1 MKNYKEY
8 SAECVK
14 CGHKKKCEDCDNRA
28 EREQII
34 IDVINNY
41 IGTHGYC
48 PSINDIVKEIGIH
61 KSNAHVMLTRMADKG
76 YIVYGNG
83 KHGNIRVI

>member
-1 MKNYKEY
+1 MTKYMEY
-8 SAECVK
+8 SLKCQK
-14 CGHKKKCEDCDNRA
+14 CGHKKMCEECDIRT

-41 IGTHGYC
+41 KAQTGYC
-48 PSINDIVKEIGIH
+48 PSINDISKEIGVRKTATH
-61 KSNAHVMLTRMADKG
+61 TMLTRMADKG